1 MAHELADGILAG
13 HVETLRTVYR
23 DRRDAMVNALDCYLP
38 NGTHFTV
45 PKGGMFV
52 WLTLPPGLDAKP
64 FLAKALSEEKLAFV
78 PGAAFH
84 ARGGGENTV
93 RLSFAT
99 CPPEIIEDGMKR
111 LAALIAKEH
120 LAAAA

>member
-1 MAHELADGILAG
+1 MADIAAG
-13 HVETLRTVYR
+13 PGCQAFIGKGLE
-23 DRRDAMVNALDCYLP
+23 RR
-38 NGTHFTV
+38 
-45 PKGGMFV
+45 
-52 WLTLPPGLDAKP
+52 
-64 FLAKALSEEKLAFV
+64 KLAFV

-84 ARGGGENTV
+84 ARGGGENTL